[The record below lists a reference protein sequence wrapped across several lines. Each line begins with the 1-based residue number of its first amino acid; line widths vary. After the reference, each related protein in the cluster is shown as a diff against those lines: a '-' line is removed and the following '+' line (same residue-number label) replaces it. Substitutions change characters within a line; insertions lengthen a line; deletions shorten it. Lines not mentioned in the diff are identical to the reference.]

1 MNRILHLSA
10 IALIGLAALGMSSGA
25 RAQALPVDVDITID
39 DGGVAILNYYEA
51 LDVSISP
58 EDLATIQAVP
68 TDCTTINGTQQC
80 KVPAPG
86 LKSASVGSGGSGDSE
101 LVADGALLLA
111 IPDAS
116 LRNVRLDIDNVWAV
130 RAIGGLAVSTTVTI
144 LPGTATTLTNSTVG
158 VSGTITIG
166 NAKGYIMGAGGVAS
180 SIITFPD
187 PGLDFPTYGG
197 VQLTLDMSN
206 ATNAGVYTTVA
217 GSDVDPNFTIEIT
230 GT

>member
-1 MNRILHLSA
+1 MNRILHLGA
-10 IALIGLAALGMSSGA
+10 IALIGLAALGLSSTA

-51 LDVSISP
+51 LDVTISP

-68 TDCTTINGTQQC
+68 TDCASGSSVRSCQLPT
-80 KVPAPG
+80 PG

-101 LVADGALLLA
+101 LVTDGGLLLA
-111 IPDAS
+111 IPAAS

-144 LPGTATTLTNSTVG
+144 LRGTATTLTNSTVG

-166 NAKGYIMGAGGVAS
+166 NAKGYIMGAGGIAESV
-180 SIITFPD
+180 ITFPD

-206 ATNAGVYTTVA
+206 ATNSGVYSTVA
-217 GSDVDPNFTIEIT
+217 GSDADPNFTIEIT